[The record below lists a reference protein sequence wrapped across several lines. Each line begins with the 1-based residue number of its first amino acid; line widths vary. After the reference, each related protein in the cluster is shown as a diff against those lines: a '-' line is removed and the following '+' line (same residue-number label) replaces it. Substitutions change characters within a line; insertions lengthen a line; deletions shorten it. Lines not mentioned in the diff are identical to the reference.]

1 MLVSSVFSSQKT
13 KYFEFHIRK
22 KSYFFSDDHVIQPTS
37 PTKNYLTQFPVV
49 KGQQKPPSEKL
60 HPQMTAASTTTSKSN
75 AGKYTSVWFDEK
87 KI

>member
-1 MLVSSVFSSQKT
+1 MFFLHKKQNILNFT
-13 KYFEFHIRK
+13 LEK

-60 HPQMTAASTTTSKSN
+60 QPQMTAASTTTSKSN
-75 AGKYTSVWFDEK
+75 AGKYTSV
-87 KI
+87 